1 MTAPT
6 PSQAAT
12 SAPDRGPVTAVWL
25 DVRDDV
31 VTVLRAID
39 PGERVRVQCGD
50 AQREVRAREAI
61 PLGHKVALHAMEAG
75 TRIRK
80 YGELIGVLTADVAE
94 GAWVHTH
101 NLATTARRTPAEEP
115 ERRGGTS

>member
-6 PSQAAT
+6 PSKAAT

-31 VTVLRAID
+31 VTVVRAID

-50 AQREVRAREAI
+50 EQREVHAREAI
-61 PLGHKVALHAMEAG
+61 PLGHKMALRAMQVG

-80 YGELIGVLTADVAE
+80 YGEFIGMLTADVAQ

-101 NLATTARRTPAEEP
+101 NLATTARRTPAEER
-115 ERRGGTS
+115 EKHGGTS